1 MMTDLAQLNSIKGIC
16 CRVFV
21 YYNTLKVKKKK
32 KLYGN
37 FKEYPKNN
45 GLRIIFRNILL
56 FLDSLEIFYEK
67 IIK

>member
-21 YYNTLKVKKKK
+21 YYNTLKSQKKKK
-32 KLYGN
+32 MRTFIKGTSL
-37 FKEYPKNN
+37 K
-45 GLRIIFRNILL
+45 IIFRNILL

-67 IIK
+67 IINN